1 MTETTDNSQNLASP
15 EPEKTVASDSVD
27 PKILEKY
34 STEFSPVDRRSSGTT
49 GLFNDHDAIFSTV
62 IPRTTHWSVAWSDLM
77 MTMFILFLSMFV
89 YQAAHQDFLV
99 SDEHGIIGGETAQ
112 ALEFAEEDSVSFP
125 FIPIKPGLPLMTDG
139 VVKKVVPV
147 PISEVD
153 VESPFIEEEPDDTL
167 ERLKESFN
175 EKMLAG
181 NNQTAEPAT
190 TGADTTEEAD
200 TTEAEIVEPRNEL
213 VTTIQSTNL
222 TIVTPKSPTPSTQSE
237 EIIEPRPLLP
247 PAEQQSTASQQINN
261 LFNSSVQNLS
271 QNNLENFASVQLV
284 PDKTVRIV
292 LTGDLLFDI
301 GSADLS
307 RSSQES
313 LEKISS
319 VIKDTPYMINIVGH
333 TDNIPMTSGKF
344 ATNWEL
350 SVTRASTVARF
361 LIRKMGMNPN
371 QFVVS
376 GYSSYRPIK
385 PNTNVKNRAINRRV
399 EIIVSK
405 RLPAPLPATKESSL
419 N

>member
-1 MTETTDNSQNLASP
+1 MTETTSNTQKLESQ
-15 EPEKTVASDSVD
+15 EPEEVKVSSSFNSV
-27 PKILEKY
+27 PPEILEKH
-34 STEFSPVDRRSSGTT
+34 STEFSPVDRRSSGNT

-62 IPRTTHWSVAWSDLM
+62 VPRTTHWSVAWADLM

-99 SDEHGIIGGETAQ
+99 SDEHGIIGGDTTD
-112 ALEFAEEDSVSFP
+112 ALEIAEEESVSFP
-125 FIPIKPGLPLMTDG
+125 FIPIKPGVPLMTSG
-139 VVKKVVPV
+139 VVKKIVPV
-147 PISEVD
+147 PISEAD
-153 VESPFIEEEPDDTL
+153 LDSPFIEDEPEDTL

-175 EKMLAG
+175 EKILVENVPEQDPAPVLKK
-181 NNQTAEPAT
+181 AIEPQ
-190 TGADTTEEAD
+190 
-200 TTEAEIVEPRNEL
+200 NEL

-222 TIVTPKSPTPSTQSE
+222 TLVTPEAPIASTPPE

-247 PAEQQSTASQQINN
+247 PAEQKQETAGQQINN
-261 LFNSSVQNLS
+261 LFNSSMENLN
-271 QNNLENFASVQLV
+271 QNNLEKFASIQLV
-284 PDKTVRIV
+284 PDKTIRII

-301 GSADLS
+301 GSAELS
-307 RSSQES
+307 NNAQNS

-319 VIKDTPYMINIVGH
+319 VIKNTPYMINIVGH
-333 TDNIPMTSGKF
+333 TDNVPMTSDKF

-361 LIRKMGMNPN
+361 LITRMGMNPN

-376 GYSSYRPIK
+376 GYSSYRPVK
-385 PNTNVKNRAINRRV
+385 PNTNVKNRATNRRV

-405 RLPAPLPATKESSL
+405 RLPTPLPASKESSL